1 MGGLY
6 TTQWKQ
12 ILTDFNLLFY
22 ETQTYIH
29 SKSVIISKS
38 VSSVTLLGIT
48 IDLKRTY
55 QQCYKKGIV

>member
-12 ILTDFNLLFY
+12 ILTDFSLLFY

>member
-48 IDLKRTY
+48 IYWKELINNVI
-55 QQCYKKGIV
+55 KKA